1 VRIIALANQK
11 GGVGKTTSA
20 INIGAGLCKLGKT
33 ALLVDIDPQAHATY
47 SLGIELPAGSGKTV
61 YELLTGKATLPELL
75 AEHNGLKVLP
85 ADLDLA
91 AAEQELAAV
100 AGREFLLKEALDG
113 LRGFDFVLID
123 CPPSLGLLTVN
134 ALVAAQ
140 AVFIPMQTEFLALR
154 GLAKLLDTVEA
165 VRKRLNRGLEVSG
178 IIGTRFDSRKV
189 LSREVVERLKGHF
202 GGKLF
207 ETLIR
212 ENIALAEAPAS
223 GKTIFEYEP
232 ASHGAE
238 DYLSLCKEILK
249 RSGKV

>member
-1 VRIIALANQK
+1 MRVIALANQK

-33 ALLVDIDPQAHATY
+33 ALLIDLDPQAHATY
-47 SLGIELPAGSGKTV
+47 SLGIELPAGSRTV

-75 AEHNGLKVLP
+75 QEHNGLKVLP

-91 AAEQELAAV
+91 GAEQELAGV
-100 AGREFLLKEALDG
+100 AGREFLLREAMDG
-113 LRGFDFVLID
+113 LKGFDFVLID

-140 AVFIPMQTEFLALR
+140 AVYIPMQTEFLALR
-154 GLAKLLDTVEA
+154 GLSKLLETVEA

-178 IIGTRFDSRKV
+178 IIGTRFDGRKV

-202 GGKLF
+202 GEKFF

-223 GKTIFEYEP
+223 SKTIYEYEP
-232 ASHGAE
+232 NSHGAE
-238 DYLSLCKEILK
+238 DYLALCKEILE
-249 RSGKV
+249 RSGRV